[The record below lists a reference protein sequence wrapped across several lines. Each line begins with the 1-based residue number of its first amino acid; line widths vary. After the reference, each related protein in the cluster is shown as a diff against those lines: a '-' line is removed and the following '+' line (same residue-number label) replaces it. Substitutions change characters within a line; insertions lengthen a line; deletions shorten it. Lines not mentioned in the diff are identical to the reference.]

1 MNTVVAQK
9 MYSELPS
16 PYAEALREAVEYILA
31 RYEVLGLFA
40 CGTIVAGTPDA
51 NSDLDM
57 FVIHGKPER
66 QRVQKR
72 FHGVATEIFVNPP
85 STIRRY
91 FADEVTWPSTAHML
105 ATGWVLLDRHPIT
118 EELVA
123 EAHAWLAT
131 PPNLS
136 ETQLTMRRYMA
147 ADAFENAQDIALV
160 DPANASMIL
169 HQAVQAMLE
178 YAFLAAN
185 RPLPRAKRMLA
196 AVAELDPQLGD
207 LARRYYDAAE
217 NSVRLTLATEIAGR
231 TIQATGFFE
240 WETPF
245 EAIV

>member
-1 MNTVVAQK
+1 
-9 MYSELPS
+9 
-16 PYAEALREAVEYILA
+16 
-31 RYEVLGLFA
+31 
-40 CGTIVAGTPDA
+40 
-51 NSDLDM
+51 
-57 FVIHGKPER
+57 
-66 QRVQKR
+66 
-72 FHGVATEIFVNPP
+72 
-85 STIRRY
+85 
-91 FADEVTWPSTAHML
+91 
-105 ATGWVLLDRHPIT
+105 
-118 EELVA
+118 
-123 EAHAWLAT
+123 
-131 PPNLS
+131 
-136 ETQLTMRRYMA
+136 MRRYMA